1 MGPWGFWLLWSGP
14 TGKMDVST
22 HPLLNTVPVF
32 RNREPYRSGSSGY
45 RTQDRRVEE
54 GTYQQC
60 GAHRSLAG
68 FLVSHLAF
76 TCNRPREEGGT
87 ERKATPPMFRGQA
100 WDPWACPFPLPTT
113 PRPSSQG
120 DLSCLL
126 AQVPRSTPVSQPA
139 PPWPAHAFTMLPAT
153 SQDACAREADLPSAR
168 GQAAWESRGPGNR
181 RRVTF
186 THLRLSLDPFHFPQF
201 PPPLPQTSTYPFCF
215 FGFSSFW
222 TNDWIWRWALSPWSV
237 CKWWE
242 WTSWKE
248 SQTVSISLGRNHI

>member
-1 MGPWGFWLLWSGP
+1 MGTEPKIEESRRELTSSVGLTEVWLVFWFLIWPLP
-14 TGKMDVST
+14 ATAHGKKEAQSVR
-22 HPLLNTVPVF
+22 PLLPCF
-32 RNREPYRSGSSGY
+32 EAR
-45 RTQDRRVEE
+45 
-54 GTYQQC
+54 
-60 GAHRSLAG
+60 
-68 FLVSHLAF
+68 
-76 TCNRPREEGGT
+76 
-87 ERKATPPMFRGQA
+87 
-100 WDPWACPFPLPTT
+100 PTT

-215 FGFSSFW
+215 FGSSSIW
-222 TNDWIWRWALSPWSV
+222 TND
-237 CKWWE
+237 
-242 WTSWKE
+242 
-248 SQTVSISLGRNHI
+248 